1 MKTINKRLLKEN
13 LILRAKLV
21 IIRNFMLKTIP
32 DPLARQQ
39 IAMTLDNIESS
50 AEIIVDNFLLKIG
63 DLEKQENWD
72 EVLANLVKDI
82 KIP

>member
-1 MKTINKRLLKEN
+1 
-13 LILRAKLV
+13 
-21 IIRNFMLKTIP
+21 MLKTIP